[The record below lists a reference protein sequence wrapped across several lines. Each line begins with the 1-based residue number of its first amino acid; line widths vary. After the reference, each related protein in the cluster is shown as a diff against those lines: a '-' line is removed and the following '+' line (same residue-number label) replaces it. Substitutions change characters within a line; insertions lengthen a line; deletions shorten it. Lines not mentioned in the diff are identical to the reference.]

1 MKSVWLRSSYSFR
14 IRAEV
19 LNCAIFKVVA
29 FSSTM
34 GHGSKTKT
42 VSYPLL
48 DCCELPI
55 IYPIPDLAFGGLSYH
70 IVLVV
75 DSE

>member
-14 IRAEV
+14 VRAEV
-19 LNCAIFKVVA
+19 LNCA
-29 FSSTM
+29 TM